1 MARHLSAL
9 LSFYKWAAK
18 HEIVTGDPVALA
30 DKSKRPHRI
39 PVWLEKDEQQR
50 LEATVKRTDDLPDN
64 IFGQK
69 REHVT
74 AVHRYELLFTL
85 LLNSGLRISE
95 ALGL

>member
-1 MARHLSAL
+1 M
-9 LSFYKWAAK
+9 
-18 HEIVTGDPVALA
+18 
-30 DKSKRPHRI
+30 
-39 PVWLEKDEQQR
+39 
-50 LEATVKRTDDLPDN
+50 KRTDDLPDN

-74 AVHRYELLFTL
+74 AVRRRYELLFTL